1 MHQNAI
7 KSLKLLTFSAF
18 FFCKISVFF
27 FAFFSVFFTFFLVK
41 KVRMIVW
48 SKRHVTE
55 TINSVAIWKNSQEN
69 VHLWTPSGWLFYQ
82 GGGTTWT
89 LENASAQN
97 AKNAKSTNI
106 HKKTQVA
113 WIFLQELLWAVH
125 FSAMEDI
132 LTGLVA
138 DQLPKVIVP
147 PCPPVRSP
155 PKDLPNFQPK
165 SNVDLPSNW
174 ENAPK
179 SVGQF
184 SLDSYSMS

>member
-55 TINSVAIWKNSQEN
+55 TINSVAIWKKSQEN

-97 AKNAKSTNI
+97 AKNAKKHKHTQKNASCMNI
-106 HKKTQVA
+106 SSGAPLGCALFCHGGHSDWLGGWPTPQSHCCAPLPPSKVPTQRPP
-113 WIFLQELLWAVH
+113 Q
-125 FSAMEDI
+125 FSAKI
-132 LTGLVA
+132 QRGPPLKLGKCPKIGGSIFFG
-138 DQLPKVIVP
+138 QL
-147 PCPPVRSP
+147 
-155 PKDLPNFQPK
+155 
-165 SNVDLPSNW
+165 
-174 ENAPK
+174 
-179 SVGQF
+179 
-184 SLDSYSMS
+184 